1 METRLLGHER
11 AETVLDVAS
20 WANDLI
26 GREVPGQPGYKVIK
40 VLQFQLVPLP
50 AGYDAMV
57 LAEVQEEEE
66 SLNLR
71 AADVEAIVDITSAVD
86 DHI

>member
-11 AETVLDVAS
+11 AETVLDVAA

-26 GREVPGQPGYKVIK
+26 GKEVPGQPGYKVIK
-40 VLQFQLVPLP
+40 VIQFQLVQLA

-57 LAEVQEEEE
+57 LVEVQEEGE

-86 DHI
+86 EKI

>member
-11 AETVLDVAS
+11 ADTVLDVAA

-26 GREVPGQPGYKVIK
+26 GKDLPGQPGYRVIK
-40 VLQFQLVPLP
+40 VIQFQLVQLD

-57 LAEVQEEEE
+57 LVEVQNEGEF
-66 SLNLR
+66 LNLKE
-71 AADVEAIVDITSAVD
+71 ADVEAIVDITSAVD
-86 DHI
+86 DKI